1 MQLWRGIVRKGVSYR
16 VLRRSVFSL
25 SVLARVWVRQEQNS
39 EATTALA
46 PLDQAGVISRAT
58 FWWVMPILKK
68 AHATGK
74 LDKQDLPQLA
84 HADQPARLNRAFEG
98 AFRSSS
104 VLINVS
110 AADLCAVVPPAVE
123 RPRGG
128 CTRAEPDRA
137 VPPRAVVPGD
147 REVSWV
153 WAL

>member
-1 MQLWRGIVRKGVSYR
+1 MSYL
-16 VLRRSVFSL
+16 VLRCSAFSL
-25 SVLARVWVRQEQNS
+25 SVLARVWVWQEQDP

-98 AFRSSS
+98 AFRSRS
-104 VLINVS
+104 VLIHVS
-110 AADLCAVVPPAVE
+110 AAEPCAVVRPAVE
-123 RPRGG
+123 RPRGER
-128 CTRAEPDRA
+128 TRAEPDRA
-137 VPPRAVVPGD
+137 VPPRAVVPGG
-147 REVSWV
+147 REVNWV